1 MRRQMTVVAAVRST
15 MSRRGTVL
23 TNRAF
28 RVALVREAQRL
39 KRCSAP
45 EQGGAGDPAPHGRR
59 VQGPALPLLATLR
72 KRSSSRSFSEA
83 AGDWCLGGLCCKRRA
98 VGYADCRIRYVVGG
112 VGHVVHGFC
121 LERADGTRV
130 GKFLE
135 DNKTEIDIRDTAAL
149 RRRKAKWYDVYPD
162 EFIISVQGNQNT
174 FGYLAA
180 EKFAAGGRGGG

>member
-59 VQGPALPLLATLR
+59 VQGPALPLLATLSQPPR

-83 AGDWCLGGLCCKRRA
+83 AGDW
-98 VGYADCRIRYVVGG
+98 
-112 VGHVVHGFC
+112 
-121 LERADGTRV
+121 
-130 GKFLE
+130 
-135 DNKTEIDIRDTAAL
+135 
-149 RRRKAKWYDVYPD
+149 
-162 EFIISVQGNQNT
+162 Q
-174 FGYLAA
+174 
-180 EKFAAGGRGGG
+180 